1 MAWLIWTS
9 IPVWI
14 ILQSVYTT
22 TTTQKLSVMDTLHRL
37 GDLTLRDIWGI
48 IVHLPRGVYDHR
60 YGSWRMAVG
69 IGAVAVIQLG
79 LIGRVK
85 SMWSGEKGDEGVVV
99 FKWDIPEVS
108 NLGIVLNGPSYC
120 MEGLGS
126 HEPADHRGLC

>member
-1 MAWLIWTS
+1 
-9 IPVWI
+9 
-14 ILQSVYTT
+14 
-22 TTTQKLSVMDTLHRL
+22 
-37 GDLTLRDIWGI
+37 
-48 IVHLPRGVYDHR
+48 
-60 YGSWRMAVG
+60 MAVG